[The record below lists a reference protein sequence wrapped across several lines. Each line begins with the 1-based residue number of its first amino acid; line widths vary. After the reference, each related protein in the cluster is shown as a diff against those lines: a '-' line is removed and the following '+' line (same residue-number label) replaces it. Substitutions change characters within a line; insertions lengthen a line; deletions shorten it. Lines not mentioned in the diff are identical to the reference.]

1 MEDYYASNYF
11 TFVAFPFLQLE
22 KFLAGSPD
30 EYAFEDAELLNAT
43 HVIVFGDH
51 TRHVKLVLSENYQT
65 TMHTLAPI
73 DAACYHVI
81 PVVKLPELKKIFED
95 VMDYTMVLTSRI

>member
-1 MEDYYASNYF
+1 MLSQKKMEDYYASNYF

-30 EYAFEDAELLNAT
+30 EYTFEDVELLNAT

-51 TRHVKLVLSENYQT
+51 TRHVKLILSENYQT
-65 TMHTLAPI
+65 TRHTFAPM
-73 DAACYHVI
+73 DAAHYHFI
-81 PVVKLPELKKIFED
+81 PGFKLHEL
-95 VMDYTMVLTSRI
+95 